1 MTDQLRAALQG
12 EAGEVVLRLTNAG
25 QASVEVL
32 NPDLG
37 RPSPDMRWP
46 HSEEAYRTSLL
57 MSYGYL
63 EVRVADDSGEPV
75 DMAPVQTW
83 ATPALRPPVR
93 LEPGESLD
101 VPVPVGVFFPLQPGE
116 TYRVSV
122 GYGAGADKTWAEAA
136 LAG

>member
-1 MTDQLRAALQG
+1 MSTQLRAALQA
-12 EAGEVVLRLTNAG
+12 EAGEVVLRLTNVA

-37 RPSPDMRWP
+37 RPSPDMHWP
-46 HSEEAYRTSLL
+46 HSDEAYRTSLL

-93 LEPGESLD
+93 LNPGETLD
-101 VPVPVGVFFPLQPGE
+101 VPIPVAVFFALAPGE

-122 GYGAGADKTWAEAA
+122 GYGSGADKAWAEASLVA
-136 LAG
+136 